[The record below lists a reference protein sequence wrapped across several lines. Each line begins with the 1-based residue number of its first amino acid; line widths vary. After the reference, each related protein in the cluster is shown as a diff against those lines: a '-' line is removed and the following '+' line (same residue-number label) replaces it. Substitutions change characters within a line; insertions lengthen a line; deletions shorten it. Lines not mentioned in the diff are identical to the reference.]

1 MARIEP
7 GLERRMQGNTGVT
20 GGPLL
25 PGGEVTTL
33 TALVAAKDKEDKFFV
48 KPRLHSSTTV
58 SPLFPSS
65 LPSYTPEEWI
75 DSPHVSPRSA
85 TERVIICLDWESH

>member
-48 KPRLHSSTTV
+48 KPRLHSSTAV
-58 SPLFPSS
+58 SPLCSLHPSLLTPLKS
-65 LPSYTPEEWI
+65 ELIAPMYPPSPLPRE
-75 DSPHVSPRSA
+75 
-85 TERVIICLDWESH
+85 